1 MGLTANVNT
10 IDKERFLA
18 AGANGF
24 LLKPFARKDLMQ
36 LTQDLLLGDKH
47 PPIALA

>member
-1 MGLTANVNT
+1 
-10 IDKERFLA
+10 LA

-24 LLKPFARKDLMQ
+24 LLKPFARKDLIL

-47 PPIALA
+47 PLIALA